1 MNIVSRYQAPTFRAL
16 VIMIYYYHNLD
27 LAVMITKII
36 QDVLETAKKK
46 KKKNSVENRRSY
58 REKKLTFHDRLTILR
73 KIKDLINKIS
83 LLSSFY

>member
-46 KKKNSVENRRSY
+46 RITLKKNKKKKKKKKKKILLKTEDP
-58 REKKLTFHDRLTILR
+58 REKK
-73 KIKDLINKIS
+73 S
-83 LLSSFY
+83 

>member
-46 KKKNSVENRRSY
+46 KKILLKTEDP
-58 REKKLTFHDRLTILR
+58 REKK
-73 KIKDLINKIS
+73 S
-83 LLSSFY
+83 

>member
-36 QDVLETAKKK
+36 QDVLETAKKRK
-46 KKKNSVENRRSY
+46 KKKILLKTEDP
-58 REKKLTFHDRLTILR
+58 REKK
-73 KIKDLINKIS
+73 S
-83 LLSSFY
+83 

>member
-27 LAVMITKII
+27 LAVMIKII

-46 KKKNSVENRRSY
+46 KKNLLKTEDP
-58 REKKLTFHDRLTILR
+58 REKK
-73 KIKDLINKIS
+73 S
-83 LLSSFY
+83 

>member
-46 KKKNSVENRRSY
+46 KKKKILLKTEDP
-58 REKKLTFHDRLTILR
+58 REKK
-73 KIKDLINKIS
+73 S
-83 LLSSFY
+83 

>member
-46 KKKNSVENRRSY
+46 KKSLLKTEDP
-58 REKKLTFHDRLTILR
+58 REKK
-73 KIKDLINKIS
+73 S
-83 LLSSFY
+83 

>member
-46 KKKNSVENRRSY
+46 KKKILLKTEDP
-58 REKKLTFHDRLTILR
+58 REKK
-73 KIKDLINKIS
+73 S
-83 LLSSFY
+83 

>member
-46 KKKNSVENRRSY
+46 KKKILLKKEDP
-58 REKKLTFHDRLTILR
+58 REKK
-73 KIKDLINKIS
+73 S
-83 LLSSFY
+83 

>member
-1 MNIVSRYQAPTFRAL
+1 MNMISRSQAPKFCAL

-46 KKKNSVENRRSY
+46 KKKNNILLKTEDP
-58 REKKLTFHDRLTILR
+58 REKK
-73 KIKDLINKIS
+73 S
-83 LLSSFY
+83 

>member
-1 MNIVSRYQAPTFRAL
+1 MNMISRSQAPKFCAL

-46 KKKNSVENRRSY
+46 KKKKLKKILLKTEDP
-58 REKKLTFHDRLTILR
+58 REKK
-73 KIKDLINKIS
+73 S
-83 LLSSFY
+83 

>member
-46 KKKNSVENRRSY
+46 KILLKTEDP
-58 REKKLTFHDRLTILR
+58 REKK
-73 KIKDLINKIS
+73 S
-83 LLSSFY
+83 

>member
-27 LAVMITKII
+27 LAVMIKII

-46 KKKNSVENRRSY
+46 KKKKIMLKTEDP
-58 REKKLTFHDRLTILR
+58 REKK
-73 KIKDLINKIS
+73 S
-83 LLSSFY
+83 